1 MPWKETEKMR
11 EKKEFVLKALD
22 PRMVFT
28 ELCREYGISTRV
40 GYKWKNRFLEKGY
53 AGLEEASRR
62 PISNGKAMPEEISVE
77 ILRIKNNHMAWGAK
91 KILNIYRRNN
101 PGEPSPARSTVE
113 HLFSRAGL
121 VKHRKRRRAQDTQRI
136 QQRVVPAKPN
146 EVWTVDFKGWWYTK
160 HKERVDPL
168 TVRDE
173 YTKYIIGID
182 VAEKGDTAH
191 VKAIFERIFAEYG
204 LPEYIRSDNGPPF
217 ASVQN
222 LWGLSK
228 LSVWWMSLGIK
239 LDRDDP
245 GHPEQNGGH
254 ERMHR
259 DMMVE
264 LEGQIDGNLNE
275 HQRVFETW
283 RKEFNE
289 ERPHEALGMKRPA
302 EVYKKSEKEYE
313 GEKVDIEYG
322 RGMKSRIV
330 NDRGFCNYRGSR
342 IFVGNPFDG
351 YHVGIK
357 EQVGKRP
364 EVWFDNFRLGEIN
377 FETRLVENEKIIMQA
392 RAG

>member
-1 MPWKETEKMR
+1 MPWKETEKMQ
-11 EKKEFVLKALD
+11 EKKEFVLKAMD

-53 AGLEEASRR
+53 AGLEEESRR
-62 PISNGKAMPEEISVE
+62 PISNGQAMPEAVSVE
-77 ILRIKNNHMAWGAK
+77 ILSIKNKHMAWGAK
-91 KILNIYRRNN
+91 KILNIYQRNN
-101 PGEPSPARSTVE
+101 PGKPSPARSTVE

-121 VKHRKRRRAQDTQRI
+121 VKHRKRRRAQDIQRI
-136 QQRVVPAKPN
+136 QQRVVPVKPN
-146 EVWTVDFKGWWYTK
+146 EVWTVDFKGWWYTT

-191 VKAIFERIFAEYG
+191 VKAIFERLFAEYG

-275 HQRVFETW
+275 HQKVFEKW

-289 ERPHEALGMKRPA
+289 ERPHESLGMKRPA
-302 EVYKKSEKEYE
+302 ELYKKSEKNYE
-313 GEKVDIEYG
+313 GERVDIEYG
-322 RGMKSRIV
+322 CGMKSRAV
-330 NDRGFCNYRGSR
+330 NDRGFFNYCGTR

-351 YHVGIK
+351 YHIGIK
-357 EQVGKRP
+357 EQAGKRP
-364 EVWFDNFRLGEIN
+364 EVWFDNFRLGEIS